1 MQASDFIDHSL
12 DNYYNVY
19 LLLQKYVFNIS
30 VIFSQY
36 LFLNCCHHQI
46 YIVINHEKVNKE
58 SNGVLYLKK
67 KYLLMLRDLL
77 KQLFGSY
84 IEDYHQCTC
93 ALEKETNQNTSI
105 NDKEEIKTEVEL
117 SSSIEEDSEDSF
129 SAFDNLYLIQ
139 YIYDNIPQY
148 TSQSILHFPSS
159 VKTQYPLFF
168 DFLHVLSLMISK
180 LYDYQKQ
187 AIQWLLYKE
196 YIEIDQTSFSLLN
209 HSNCISENHLVKEWI
224 HNSTFSQHFYFN
236 CFSLQFYTRPMNWSV
251 GSFNSCFLLSEKEQ
265 STFAMTSYDSLLLTH
280 PFSSTS
286 ALFSGDKKE
295 AYYFVEYID
304 YDRNINTLVN
314 KTNSGLLAEKMGSG
328 KTIEILVLLLLHP
341 LYFDVSRSHS

>member
-168 DFLHVLSLMISK
+168 DFSMFFPWWSLSSMTIKSRL
-180 LYDYQKQ
+180 
-187 AIQWLLYKE
+187 
-196 YIEIDQTSFSLLN
+196 
-209 HSNCISENHLVKEWI
+209 
-224 HNSTFSQHFYFN
+224 FN
-236 CFSLQFYTRPMNWSV
+236 
-251 GSFNSCFLLSEKEQ
+251 GSC
-265 STFAMTSYDSLLLTH
+265 T
-280 PFSSTS
+280 
-286 ALFSGDKKE
+286 
-295 AYYFVEYID
+295 
-304 YDRNINTLVN
+304 RNILR
-314 KTNSGLLAEKMGSG
+314 L
-328 KTIEILVLLLLHP
+328 IRHP
-341 LYFDVSRSHS
+341 SPYWIIPIVFLRII